1 MKLTY
6 WVAESL
12 HGDRSESIVA
22 RTRHDC
28 ELKLASYG
36 SPSDYAPPAKKSL
49 LYEDAFDLFEMVTGP
64 GGGRGMG

>member
-6 WVAESL
+6 WVAEHL
-12 HGDRSESIVA
+12 EGNRAESIVA

-28 ELKLASYG
+28 EQKLIAYG
-36 SPSDYAPPAKKSL
+36 NPGNYAPPAKRSL
-49 LYEDAFDLFEMVTGP
+49 LYEDAFDLFEMITGP